1 MSFGPLVS
9 ADWLREH
16 LRDPDVRVIDFR
28 WYLLSRNG
36 SDQYARG
43 HIPGAVFVDL
53 EAVTGK
59 QDSNARGRHPLP
71 SAAYFESEMR
81 KAGVGERT
89 KVVVYDD
96 AGGSIAA
103 RLWFMLGW
111 FGHDA
116 QAVLDGGMQAWGGP
130 LENSIVTPAAG
141 SYRSRE
147 PDRSRVLDFDD
158 VCRLHGVPVLDAR
171 AGERYRGEKE
181 PVDPKAGHIP
191 GAVSAPW
198 MDNLGPDGSFKS
210 PAELR
215 EQFAALGADDGAVVY
230 CGSGVNATHHLLAME
245 VAGLTGGRLYPGS
258 WSDWSNRDAPVAT
271 GKDPS

>member
-1 MSFGPLVS
+1 VSFGPLAS

-16 LRDPDVRVIDFR
+16 LHDPDMRVIDFR
-28 WYLLSRNG
+28 WYLLDRRGRDEYTN
-36 SDQYARG
+36 G

-53 EAVTGK
+53 EAVTGP

-71 SAAYFESEMR
+71 SADQFQSEMR
-81 KAGVGERT
+81 KAGVDENT

-103 RLWFMLGW
+103 RLWFLLDW
-111 FGHDA
+111 FGHGA

-130 LENSIVTPAAG
+130 LETAVTTPAAG
-141 SYRSRE
+141 SFQSRE
-147 PDRSRVLDFDD
+147 PDRARILDFDD
-158 VCRLHGVPVLDAR
+158 VGRLDGVPILDAR

-191 GAVSAPW
+191 GALSAPW
-198 MDNLGPDGSFKS
+198 ADNLGSDGRFKS

-215 EQFAALGADDGAVVY
+215 ERFAALGADDGAVVY
-230 CGSGVNATHHLLAME
+230 CGSGVNATHHLLAMD
-245 VAGLTGGRLYPGS
+245 VAGLRNGRLYAGS
-258 WSDWSNRDAPVAT
+258 WSDWSKRDAPVAT
-271 GKDPS
+271 GKDPG